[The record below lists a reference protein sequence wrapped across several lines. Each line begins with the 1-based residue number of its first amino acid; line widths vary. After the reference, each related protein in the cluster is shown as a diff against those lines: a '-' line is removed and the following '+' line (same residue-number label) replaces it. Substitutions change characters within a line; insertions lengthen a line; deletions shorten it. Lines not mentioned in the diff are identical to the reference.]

1 MFYRLLPLTILLL
14 LLNFAAHSADKHS
27 RAERWTQFA
36 QSLETLHEKRMK
48 TLTHTK
54 QESIGGYG
62 GIKADSSFY
71 REVKYLE
78 PGTGKVL
85 AIVQR
90 ENNPAS
96 LLHVIELY
104 IYDDQGRVLREYLA
118 TYLPGR
124 RETPFQTLITHYA
137 YTGNLVAFRQFDAS
151 DDLLFEHCTGE
162 LEGKKVR
169 LSFDEFEVPDNAS
182 EIEGK
187 FERKAYQSCFQ
198 SLKKSAGSYLN
209 PLHEL
214 E

>member
-1 MFYRLLPLTILLL
+1 MYFRLVPLVLVMLL
-14 LLNFAAHSADKHS
+14 FSITAYGAEQYS

-36 QSLETLHEKRMK
+36 QSLEALHEKRMK
-48 TLTHTK
+48 TLSFTT

-62 GIKADSSFY
+62 GIRADSRFY

-78 PGTGKVL
+78 PGSEKVL

-96 LLHVIELY
+96 LLHVIELH

-124 RETPFQTLITHYA
+124 RETPFQTLITQYA
-137 YTGNLVAFRQFDAS
+137 YTKNLVAYRQFDAS
-151 DDLLFEHCTGE
+151 DDLLFEHCAGE

-169 LSFDEFEVPDNAS
+169 ISFDEFEVPDDAS
-182 EIEGK
+182 ELEDK

-198 SLKKSAGSYLN
+198 SLKKSAGPYLN